1 MRVRNVWRDTYRFHA
16 AADFVDYT
24 PAPLDQVAACN
35 EGAPV
40 ADDTLQLDFG
50 KGYEKSR
57 WNFIILGRLLEKM
70 MDMRTQAGGWGLPDV
85 SDGYLMGLL
94 QNRLKQCREA
104 WARPQPRFSS
114 AHGRFETEEE
124 ALDRASH
131 NETVRFA
138 SSASQSRRQMV
149 SMVSHFGADF
159 LNFTQKFNRR
169 VEIVK
174 QVISLKT
181 GPNAPDLATWKYF
194 AKMLDLLDVD
204 GMSSEEDNVCDLQ
217 GNIISVFAVK
227 VCFWCANEISQY
239 LELIDKEALNV
250 LGPKSKPA
258 PRVKSSVSGSTLR
271 KGLPEQMY
279 NPRWLAGLDNEY
291 IERELC
297 VSKEV
302 FDFLVFATNS

>member
-1 MRVRNVWRDTYRFHA
+1 M
-16 AADFVDYT
+16 
-24 PAPLDQVAACN
+24 DQVAACN

-40 ADDTLQLDFG
+40 ADGTLQLDFG

-57 WNFIILGRLLEKM
+57 WNIIILGRLLKKM
-70 MDMRTQAGGWGLPDV
+70 MDLRTQAGGWGLPDV

-104 WARPQPRFSS
+104 WAKPQPRFSS
-114 AHGRFETEEE
+114 AHGRLETEEE

-131 NETVRFA
+131 NETVRLA
-138 SSASQSRRQMV
+138 SSASRSRRQMV
-149 SMVSHFGADF
+149 SMVSRFGADF

-204 GMSSEEDNVCDLQ
+204 GMSSEEDDVCDLQ

-227 VCFWCANEISQY
+227 VCFWRANEISQY
-239 LELIDKEALNV
+239 LELIDKEAPNV

-271 KGLPEQMY
+271 KSLPEQMY
-279 NPRWLAGLDNEY
+279 NPRWLAGLNNEY
-291 IERELC
+291 IEKELC